1 MRLLSSPVWITQH
14 ERRSGV
20 EEGFRSRIPAADEA
34 IDVRFEFHSA
44 TVSEDGAAL
53 LVLFEGTDG
62 HDYACSIP
70 LGEKLGQQATLRRV
84 D

>member
-1 MRLLSSPVWITQH
+1 MSDQLR
-14 ERRSGV
+14 
-20 EEGFRSRIPAADEA
+20 EGIEAAFQPLMKA
-34 IDVRFEFHSA
+34 IDVQFEFHSA

-70 LGEKLGQQATLRRV
+70 QGEKLGQQATLRRV